1 MASADEQLPRKLDA
15 ILLADV
21 VGYSRLMGQDETGT
35 LTRLKHLH
43 NELIDPTIKAFHGRI
58 VKLMGDGML
67 VEFSSIVEA
76 VACAVVIQEK
86 IKNHNRDTPESE
98 RIELRIGINLGDVLV
113 DGEDIFGDGV
123 NLAARLEGLAESG
136 GICIAGAVY
145 DALGNKLPLDFNS
158 LGKHAVKN
166 ISRPVRTYD
175 VKLAAGAELPEPG
188 VAGKVKLQ
196 KYLPV
201 VVAIVIVAAV
211 AGSLFWFQPTAQKE
225 TPDLVERLAFP
236 STDKPSI
243 AVLPFS
249 NPAEDP
255 SQQYFADGMTDD
267 LITDLTQL
275 SSLHVISRDSVFRYR
290 GDSISIAQVAQELG
304 VNYILRGSVRRADG
318 QVRINVQLV
327 DTASGTQL
335 WAERYDGD
343 IQDIFKV
350 QDQFTDKIVGAL
362 SLKLTEDEQ
371 RTLTYQDTNNIDA
384 YERYLRGEGQFFL
397 YSLDGNQHAQKLFE
411 EAIALDDKFTR
422 AYVML
427 AWTHVF
433 EFMNGWSNSP
443 DKSLE
448 LAEQIATHA
457 IDLND
462 SLPLAYY
469 VRGLVHRERGDY
481 VKALVEVQKTVELDP
496 NYANGKVLLA
506 TLLYYAG
513 RPEEG
518 LERIKQAIKLNPHH
532 PYNYPFHLGQ
542 AYFVLGRYDEAIVA
556 FNRGLASNP
565 ASERLRVWLAAALAQ
580 SGNIED
586 AQWEMEEV
594 RMANPD
600 FKIDRLK
607 RVFPFSDPADLEN
620 FMEGLQKAGL

>member
-1 MASADEQLPRKLDA
+1 MASADEHLPRKLDA

-35 LTRLKHLH
+35 LTRLNHLH

-86 IKNHNRDTPESE
+86 IKNYNWDAQESE

-136 GICIAGAVY
+136 GICISGAVY

-166 ISRPVRTYD
+166 ISRPVRTYS
-175 VKLAAGAELPEPG
+175 VKLAAEAELPKPG
-188 VAGKVKLQ
+188 GARKVKLQ

-201 VVAIVIVAAV
+201 VVALVIVAAV
-211 AGSLFWFQPTAQKE
+211 AGFLFWLQPTAQKE
-225 TPDLVERLAFP
+225 APDFVERLAFP
-236 STDKPSI
+236 LTDKPSI

-249 NPAEDP
+249 NLGDDP

-290 GDSISIAQVAQELG
+290 GDSISIAQVARELG

-327 DTASGTQL
+327 DTISGTQL

-362 SLKLTEDEQ
+362 SLKLTEAEQ
-371 RTLTYQDTNNIDA
+371 QTLTYQDTNNIDA

-457 IDLND
+457 IELND

-556 FNRGLASNP
+556 FKSGLASNP
-565 ASERLRVWLAAALAQ
+565 ASERLRIWLAAALAQ

-594 RMANPD
+594 IMANPD